1 MLSNFNP
8 EWILRIL
15 CAVLVGS
22 LIGYERYSQSKEAG
36 VRTHAVVALASCLM
50 MIISQNAFPEA
61 DKYDAARI
69 ASQVVSGMGFLGAGM
84 IFVKQGSIQGLST
97 AAGMWATCAIGL
109 AIGAGMYIIGLFS
122 SVVVYFIQK
131 SLPRFFPFVSPRSI
145 LKLMIVVNPNSNLEK
160 LNNKLVEIGYS
171 HSENMINSNENGE
184 IVVKTEISTHKNIS
198 INSVLEEIKKCD
210 DVIDVKII

>member
-50 MIISQNAFPEA
+50 MIISQNGFPEA

-69 ASQVVSGMGFLGAGM
+69 AAQAVSGMGFLGAGM

-131 SLPRFFPFVSPRSI
+131 SLPRFFPFISPRSI
-145 LKLMIVVNPNSNLEK
+145 LKLMIVIDPNSNLEK

-184 IVVKTEISTHKNIS
+184 IVVKTEISTHKNFS

>member
-36 VRTHAVVALASCLM
+36 VRTHAVVALASSLM
-50 MIISQNAFPEA
+50 MIVSQYGFEGS
-61 DKYDAARI
+61 DKFDAARI
-69 ASQVVSGMGFLGAGM
+69 AAQAVSGMGFLGAGM
-84 IFVKQGSIQGLST
+84 IFVKGGSIQGLST

-109 AIGAGMYIIGLFS
+109 AIGSGMYIIGIFS
-122 SVVVYFIQK
+122 GVIVYFIQK
-131 SLPRFFPFVSPRSI
+131 SLQKLFPYTSP
-145 LKLMIVVNPNSNLEK
+145 SNVLRLAIK
-160 LNNKLVEIGYS
+160 VKPDYSLNALNKTLVDLGYT
-171 HSENMINSNENGE
+171 HSENLIMKDENGD
-184 IVVKTEISTHKNIS
+184 IVIKTEISTHSNLS
-198 INSVLEEIKKCD
+198 INSVLQDLRKSD